1 MKEFKHLKPGSAP
14 YRYEVDKSLL
24 DTFPNPRPERL
35 YEVRF
40 FTREVTSLCPVTG
53 QPDFYTVTVTYIPA
67 ERCIESKSLKL
78 YLFSFRNTG
87 LFAEDMANRILE
99 DLVEAC
105 APRWMSVVCR
115 MMPRGGISIMV
126 KAEHGSQPKEMRSGN
141 SQLAPQS

>member
-1 MKEFKHLKPGSAP
+1 MDNLEHLKPGATT
-14 YRYEVDKSLL
+14 YRYELDPTLL
-24 DTFPNPRPERL
+24 NTFPNPRPERP

-40 FTREVTSLCPVTG
+40 LTPEVTSLCPVTG
-53 QPDFYTVTVTYIPA
+53 QPDFYSVQITYIPE

-105 APRWMSVVCR
+105 APRWMRVICR
-115 MMPRGGISIMV
+115 MSPRGGISLTV
-126 KAEHGSQPKEMRSGN
+126 KAEHGGPPEGF
-141 SQLAPQS
+141 A